1 MFGEIDRLAGRRI
14 AGFNGGSRV
23 DGFSGMR
30 NDSGA
35 INRDGVIW
43 FLPLTP
49 SQVIGAV
56 NIGC

>member
-23 DGFSGMR
+23 DGFSGMM

-35 INRDGVIW
+35 INRDGVI
-43 FLPLTP
+43 
-49 SQVIGAV
+49 
-56 NIGC
+56 